1 MEQATF
7 VLYLHSCRIGW
18 DKITEPIL
26 VCREVDEEVGQ
37 DATETSVTLTPGTHR
52 VDFSLK
58 LLRTL
63 PTIKSW
69 SEKST
74 WPHRGHQ
81 SQLDERQ
88 RQEAVQSFTLIASDL
103 VASFL

>member
-1 MEQATF
+1 MKRWAKMQ
-7 VLYLHSCRIGW
+7 LKPQLHS
-18 DKITEPIL
+18 
-26 VCREVDEEVGQ
+26 
-37 DATETSVTLTPGTHR
+37 TPGTHR
-52 VDFSLK
+52 EWIFLK
-58 LLRTL
+58 QASSL

-74 WPHRGHQ
+74 WPHQGDQ
-81 SQLDERQ
+81 SQLDGRQ